1 MTDLDYI
8 LKFKEDYGVDIYN
21 DTEKS
26 SQFFNKRVQ
35 LKSNDSFVGTVVN
48 LWLPAN
54 IKYYRKSDLWLVN
67 WDNGNNGIVEEK
79 DIIIII

>member
-8 LKFKEDYGVDIYN
+8 EKFKKDYGDDVYN
-21 DTEKS
+21 NIEKS
-26 SQFFNKRVQ
+26 SQIFNKRVQ
-35 LKSNDSFVGTVVN
+35 LKGNISFIGTVVN

-54 IKYYRKSDLWLVN
+54 LKYYRKSDLWLVN
-67 WDNGNNGIVEEK
+67 WDNGNNGIIEEK